1 MRTYPTMMKLGSFTL
16 PKEDPII
23 LESRDTTHE
32 FCWDQHFF
40 TGNQEVNFFWVFKD
54 CFNKHGYNSDDVRKM
69 TTPDVLKVTVFWS
82 KGYDLILSAHDVS
95 NKILSHN
102 LKYIV
107 DVVVQPNFGTSS
119 ISMREVIIT
128 SIL

>member
-1 MRTYPTMMKLGSFTL
+1 MSKFRYKWGAQKKKKKKKRKQMNPFQNMRTYPTMMKLGSFTL

-23 LESRDTTHE
+23 FESRDTTHE
-32 FCWDQHFF
+32 FCWHQHFF

-82 KGYDLILSAHDVS
+82 KGYDLIISAHDVS
-95 NKILSHN
+95 NK
-102 LKYIV
+102 
-107 DVVVQPNFGTSS
+107 NF
-119 ISMREVIIT
+119 IT
-128 SIL
+128 